1 MTDAVQHHHCNVP
14 LWRRP
19 PVLVL
24 GVVVVALAIFAI
36 VEAAG
41 IPAATAY
48 GTFLDQLDA
57 GNVASVT
64 LQGTE
69 IKGHFKHP
77 LNAAAANDTAQAN
90 TFRTRVPDF
99 GDSSLIAALRK
110 QRVMID
116 VASSTSW
123 TRLLAG
129 IPLPMWLFLGF
140 IIIAGIV
147 RLMRGG
153 KAQSGSTAMPMHPMQ
168 GMIGLVSGLFGKQSQ
183 ATNTPTQD
191 GDGTKNG

>member
-1 MTDAVQHHHCNVP
+1 M
-14 LWRRP
+14 R
-19 PVLVL
+19 
-24 GVVVVALAIFAI
+24 I
-36 VEAAG
+36 VETTAG
-41 IPAATAY
+41 PAATPY

-77 LNAAAANDTAQAN
+77 LNAAAANDAAQTN

-110 QRVMID
+110 QHVTID

-140 IIIAGIV
+140 ILVAGTV
-147 RLMRGG
+147 RFMRGG
-153 KAQSGSTAMPMHPMQ
+153 KAQSGSAMPMHPMQ

-183 ATNTPTQD
+183 AASTPTHD
-191 GDGTKNG
+191 GDGTKSG

>member
-1 MTDAVQHHHCNVP
+1 MTDAVRAHCTRP
-14 LWRRP
+14 WYMRP
-19 PVLVL
+19 PVWLL
-24 GVVVVALAIFAI
+24 GVVVVVLAIFAI

-41 IPAATAY
+41 IPAATPY
-48 GTFLDQLDA
+48 GTFLDQLEAD
-57 GNVASVT
+57 NVASVT
-64 LQGTE
+64 VQGTE

-77 LNAAAANDTAQAN
+77 LNATAANDAAQTNA
-90 TFRTRVPDF
+90 FRTRVPDF

-110 QRVMID
+110 QHVTID

-153 KAQSGSTAMPMHPMQ
+153 KAQSGSPLCLCIRCKA
-168 GMIGLVSGLFGKQSQ
+168 
-183 ATNTPTQD
+183 
-191 GDGTKNG
+191 